1 MGCFFYCKWYN
12 LVKYIL
18 YYIKALGGASVKA
31 IFNTYRLVRKNAGAI
46 YVLIFLES
54 IISALT
60 DPLIIYATKLSV
72 DSIVGFVSGG
82 ADVKPVIF
90 LVLLF
95 AWKELSKFFRNILDI
110 KLEQRLELNLNKSL
124 MNKLSLIAV
133 DEIEKP
139 EFQDKLNQ
147 IKDRPH
153 LALIELFNSSILIL
167 STVIKVVGI
176 AFVFF
181 NISGILGISYLI
193 AAIFDILFTFLAVNK
208 MNKMFENTSRNEREM
223 ENVIDIL
230 KNKDALYEIKVF
242 KMKNLFLNRFEKY
255 SSAVFKERLD
265 TTLKSQNYLLLS
277 SVVNIVWMGLVILFI
292 VSKLLAKVI
301 GAGDLTAIVTSA
313 SSTLDMAEDFVYEAS
328 TVSNNGYIA
337 NTLFYILSSDE
348 RKVEKSSKYG
358 DEIEFSHVSFKYP
371 VTQKTVLHDLSF
383 KINKDKVTAIVGEN
397 GAGKSTIIKLVAGL
411 YEPTE
416 GSVRIS
422 NMNPYSMSNE
432 DISNEL
438 SIVFQDFKNYELSLR
453 DNILFGKVGDISED
467 LGLLELDKYS
477 EDTNIGKLEEDGV
490 YLSGGENQKLALA
503 RAIQKKSDFL
513 IFDEPTA
520 SMDPMVEAK
529 MYDNILKVLKS
540 RGAIIITHRLVLSKL
555 ADDIIVLGDGRIV
568 ERGSHDELMNR
579 GGIYKQMYDEQSGW
593 YKEN

>member
-1 MGCFFYCKWYN
+1 M
-12 LVKYIL
+12 
-18 YYIKALGGASVKA
+18 KA
-31 IFNTYRLVRKNAGAI
+31 IFNTYRLVRRNAGAI
-46 YVLIFLES
+46 YVLIILES

-133 DEIEKP
+133 DEIEKS

-193 AAIFDILFTFLAVNK
+193 AAIFDILFTFMAVNK

-292 VSKLLAKVI
+292 VSKLLAKAI

-337 NTLFYILSSDE
+337 NTLFYILSYDE

-371 VTQKTVLHDLSF
+371 GTQKTVLHDLSF

-438 SIVFQDFKNYELSLR
+438 SIVFQDFKNYEISLR
-453 DNILFGKVGDISED
+453 DNILFGKAGDISED
-467 LGLLELDKYS
+467 LRLLELDKYS

>member
-1 MGCFFYCKWYN
+1 M
-12 LVKYIL
+12 
-18 YYIKALGGASVKA
+18 KA
-31 IFNTYRLVRKNAGAI
+31 IFNTYRLVRRNAGAI
-46 YVLIFLES
+46 YALIILES

-153 LALIELFNSSILIL
+153 FALIELFNSSILIL
-167 STVIKVVGI
+167 STVIKVIGI

>member
-1 MGCFFYCKWYN
+1 M
-12 LVKYIL
+12 
-18 YYIKALGGASVKA
+18 KA
-31 IFNTYRLVRKNAGAI
+31 IFNTYRLVRRNAGAI
-46 YVLIFLES
+46 YVLILLES

-133 DEIEKP
+133 DEIEKS

-193 AAIFDILFTFLAVNK
+193 AAVFDILFTFMAVNK

-223 ENVIDIL
+223 ENLIDIL

-292 VSKLLAKVI
+292 VSKLLAKAI

-371 VTQKTVLHDLSF
+371 GTQKTVLHDLSF

-467 LGLLELDKYS
+467 LKLLELDKYS

>member
-1 MGCFFYCKWYN
+1 M
-12 LVKYIL
+12 
-18 YYIKALGGASVKA
+18 KA
-31 IFNTYRLVRKNAGAI
+31 IFNTYRLVRRNAGAI
-46 YVLIFLES
+46 YALIILES

-133 DEIEKP
+133 DEIEKS

-153 LALIELFNSSILIL
+153 LALIELFDSSILIL

-181 NISGILGISYLI
+181 KISSILGISYLI
-193 AAIFDILFTFLAVNK
+193 AAIFDILFTFMAVNK

-277 SVVNIVWMGLVILFI
+277 SVVNIIWMGLVILFI
-292 VSKLLAKVI
+292 VSKLLAKAI

-337 NTLFYILSSDE
+337 NTLFYILSYDE

-358 DEIEFSHVSFKYP
+358 DDIEFSHVSFKYP
-371 VTQKTVLHDLSF
+371 GTEKMVLHDLSF

-397 GAGKSTIIKLVAGL
+397 GAGKSTIIKLVTGL

-416 GSVRIS
+416 GSVKIS

-438 SIVFQDFKNYELSLR
+438 SIVFQDFKNYEISLR
-453 DNILFGKVGDISED
+453 DNILFGKAGDISED
-467 LGLLELDKYS
+467 LRLLELDKYS

-490 YLSGGENQKLALA
+490 YLSGGESQKLALA

-555 ADDIIVLGDGRIV
+555 ADDIIVLNEGRII

-579 GGIYKQMYDEQSGW
+579 GGIYKQMYDEQSSW

>member
-1 MGCFFYCKWYN
+1 M
-12 LVKYIL
+12 
-18 YYIKALGGASVKA
+18 KA

-46 YVLIFLES
+46 YVLILLES

-133 DEIEKP
+133 DEIEKS

-193 AAIFDILFTFLAVNK
+193 AAVFDILFTFMAVNK

-292 VSKLLAKVI
+292 VSKLLAKAI

-371 VTQKTVLHDLSF
+371 GTQKTVLHDLSF

-453 DNILFGKVGDISED
+453 ENILFGKVGDISED
-467 LGLLELDKYS
+467 LRLLELDKYS

-555 ADDIIVLGDGRIV
+555 ADDIIVLNEGRII
-568 ERGSHDELMNR
+568 ERGSHEELMKK

>member
-1 MGCFFYCKWYN
+1 M
-12 LVKYIL
+12 
-18 YYIKALGGASVKA
+18 KA
-31 IFNTYRLVRKNAGAI
+31 IFNTYRLVRRNAGAI
-46 YVLIFLES
+46 YALIILES

-124 MNKLSLIAV
+124 MNKLSLISV
-133 DEIEKP
+133 DEIEKS

-193 AAIFDILFTFLAVNK
+193 AAIFDILFTFMAVNK

-230 KNKDALYEIKVF
+230 KNKEALYEIKVF

-292 VSKLLAKVI
+292 VSKLLAKAI

-313 SSTLDMAEDFVYEAS
+313 SNTLDMAEDFVYEAS

-348 RKVEKSSKYG
+348 RKVEKVSKYG
-358 DEIEFSHVSFKYP
+358 DEIEFSNVSFKYP
-371 VTQKTVLHDLSF
+371 GTQKTVLHDLSF

-416 GSVRIS
+416 GSVKIS

-438 SIVFQDFKNYELSLR
+438 SIVFQDFKNYEISLR
-453 DNILFGKVGDISED
+453 DNILFGKAGDISED
-467 LGLLELDKYS
+467 LRLLELDKYS

-555 ADDIIVLGDGRIV
+555 ADDIIVLNEGRIV

>member
-1 MGCFFYCKWYN
+1 M
-12 LVKYIL
+12 
-18 YYIKALGGASVKA
+18 KA
-31 IFNTYRLVRKNAGAI
+31 IFNTYRLVRRNAGAI
-46 YVLIFLES
+46 YALIILES

-72 DSIVGFVSGG
+72 DSIVGFVSGD

-133 DEIEKP
+133 DEIEKS

-193 AAIFDILFTFLAVNK
+193 AAIFDILFTFMAVNK

-223 ENVIDIL
+223 ENVIEIL

-277 SVVNIVWMGLVILFI
+277 SVVNIIWMGLVILFI
-292 VSKLLAKVI
+292 VSKLLAKAI

-337 NTLFYILSSDE
+337 NTLFYILSYDE
-348 RKVEKSSKYG
+348 RKIEKVSKYG

-371 VTQKTVLHDLSF
+371 GTQKTVLHDLSF

-416 GSVRIS
+416 GFVKIS

-438 SIVFQDFKNYELSLR
+438 SIVFQDFKNYEISLR
-453 DNILFGKVGDISED
+453 DNIVFGKAGDISED
-467 LGLLELDKYS
+467 LRLLELDKYS

-490 YLSGGENQKLALA
+490 YLSGGESQKLALA

-529 MYDNILKVLKS
+529 MYDNILKVLKN
-540 RGAIIITHRLVLSKL
+540 RGALIITHRLVLSKL
-555 ADDIIVLGDGRIV
+555 ADDIIVLNEGRII

>member
-1 MGCFFYCKWYN
+1 M
-12 LVKYIL
+12 
-18 YYIKALGGASVKA
+18 KA
-31 IFNTYRLVRKNAGAI
+31 IFNTYRLVRKHAGTI
-46 YVLIFLES
+46 YVLILLES

-133 DEIEKP
+133 DEIEKS

-181 NISGILGISYLI
+181 KISSILGISYLV
-193 AAIFDILFTFLAVNK
+193 AAIFDILFTFMAVNK

-230 KNKDALYEIKVF
+230 KNRDALYEIKVF
-242 KMKNLFLNRFEKY
+242 KMKEFFLRRFEKY
-255 SSAVFKERLD
+255 SSAVFEERLG

-277 SVVNIVWMGLVILFI
+277 SVVNIIWMGLVILFI
-292 VSKLLAKVI
+292 VSKLLAKAI

-337 NTLFYILSSDE
+337 NTLFYILSYDE

-371 VTQKTVLHDLSF
+371 GTKKMVLHDLSF
-383 KINKDKVTAIVGEN
+383 RINKDKVTAIVGEN

-438 SIVFQDFKNYELSLR
+438 SIVFQDFKNYEISLR
-453 DNILFGKVGDISED
+453 DNILFGKADDIAED
-467 LGLLELDKYS
+467 LRLLELDKYS

-490 YLSGGENQKLALA
+490 YLSGGESQKLALA

-529 MYDNILKVLKS
+529 MYDNILKVLKN

-555 ADDIIVLGDGRIV
+555 ADDIIVLNEGRII
-568 ERGSHDELMNR
+568 ERGTHEELMKK

>member
-1 MGCFFYCKWYN
+1 M
-12 LVKYIL
+12 
-18 YYIKALGGASVKA
+18 KA
-31 IFNTYRLVRKNAGAI
+31 IFNTYRLVRRNAGAI
-46 YVLIFLES
+46 YALIILES

-133 DEIEKP
+133 DEIEKS

-193 AAIFDILFTFLAVNK
+193 AAIFDILFTFMAVNK

-292 VSKLLAKVI
+292 VSKLLAKAI

-313 SSTLDMAEDFVYEAS
+313 SNTLDMAEDFVYEAS

-337 NTLFYILSSDE
+337 NTLFYILSYDE

-371 VTQKTVLHDLSF
+371 GTQKTVLHDLSF
-383 KINKDKVTAIVGEN
+383 RINKDKVTAIVGEN

-416 GSVRIS
+416 GTVRIS

-438 SIVFQDFKNYELSLR
+438 SIVFQDFKNYEISLR

-467 LGLLELDKYS
+467 LKLLELDKYS

>member
-1 MGCFFYCKWYN
+1 M
-12 LVKYIL
+12 
-18 YYIKALGGASVKA
+18 KA
-31 IFNTYRLVRKNAGAI
+31 IFNTYRLVRRNAGAI
-46 YVLIFLES
+46 YALIILES

-193 AAIFDILFTFLAVNK
+193 AAIFDILFTFMAVNK

-255 SSAVFKERLD
+255 SSEVFEERLG

-292 VSKLLAKVI
+292 VSKLIAKAI

-337 NTLFYILSSDE
+337 NTLFYILSYDE

-371 VTQKTVLHDLSF
+371 GTEKMVLNDLSF
-383 KINKDKVTAIVGEN
+383 RINKDKVTAIVGEN

-416 GSVRIS
+416 GSVKIS

-438 SIVFQDFKNYELSLR
+438 SIVFQDFKNYEISLR
-453 DNILFGKVGDISED
+453 DNILFGKAGDISED
-467 LGLLELDKYS
+467 LRLLELDKYS

-490 YLSGGENQKLALA
+490 YLSGGERQKLALA

-529 MYDNILKVLKS
+529 MYDNILKVLKN

-555 ADDIIVLGDGRIV
+555 ADDIIVLNEGRII
-568 ERGSHDELMNR
+568 ERGTHDELMKK
-579 GGIYKQMYDEQSGW
+579 GGIYKQMYEEQSGW

>member
-1 MGCFFYCKWYN
+1 M
-12 LVKYIL
+12 
-18 YYIKALGGASVKA
+18 KA
-31 IFNTYRLVRKNAGAI
+31 IFNTYRLVRKHAGTI
-46 YVLIFLES
+46 YVLILLES

-133 DEIEKP
+133 DEIEKS
-139 EFQDKLNQ
+139 ELQDKLNQ
-147 IKDRPH
+147 IKGRPH

-181 NISGILGISYLI
+181 KISSILGISYLV
-193 AAIFDILFTFLAVNK
+193 AAILDILFTFMAVNK

-242 KMKNLFLNRFEKY
+242 KMKEFFLKRFEKY
-255 SSAVFKERLD
+255 SSAVFEERLG

-277 SVVNIVWMGLVILFI
+277 SVVNIIWMGLVILFI
-292 VSKLLAKVI
+292 VSKLLAKAI

-337 NTLFYILSSDE
+337 NTLFYILSYDE
-348 RKVEKSSKYG
+348 RKVEKFSKFG
-358 DEIEFSHVSFKYP
+358 DDIEFSNVSFKYP
-371 VTQKTVLHDLSF
+371 GTEKTVLHDLSF

-438 SIVFQDFKNYELSLR
+438 SIVFQDFKNYEISLR
-453 DNILFGKVGDISED
+453 DNILFGKAGDISED
-467 LGLLELDKYS
+467 LRLLELDKYS

-555 ADDIIVLGDGRIV
+555 ADDIIVLNEGRIV

>member
-1 MGCFFYCKWYN
+1 M
-12 LVKYIL
+12 
-18 YYIKALGGASVKA
+18 KA
-31 IFNTYRLVRKNAGAI
+31 IFNTYRLVRKHAGTI
-46 YVLIFLES
+46 YVLILLES

-133 DEIEKP
+133 DEIEKS

-181 NISGILGISYLI
+181 KISSILGISYLI
-193 AAIFDILFTFLAVNK
+193 AAIFDILFTFMAVNK

-242 KMKNLFLNRFEKY
+242 KMKEFFLKRFEKY
-255 SSAVFKERLD
+255 STAVFEERLD

-277 SVVNIVWMGLVILFI
+277 SVVNIVWIGLVILFI
-292 VSKLLAKVI
+292 VSKLLAKAI

-337 NTLFYILSSDE
+337 NTLFFILSYDE
-348 RKVEKSSKYG
+348 RKVEKVSKYG

-371 VTQKTVLHDLSF
+371 GTEKMVLHDLSF
-383 KINKDKVTAIVGEN
+383 RINKDKVTAIVGEN
-397 GAGKSTIIKLVAGL
+397 GAGKSTIIKLVAGI

-416 GSVRIS
+416 GFVKIS

-438 SIVFQDFKNYELSLR
+438 SIVFQDFKNYEISLR
-453 DNILFGKVGDISED
+453 DNILFGKVGDIAED
-467 LGLLELDKYS
+467 LRLLELDKYS

-490 YLSGGENQKLALA
+490 YLSGGESQKLALA

-529 MYDNILKVLKS
+529 MYDNILKVLKN

-555 ADDIIVLGDGRIV
+555 ANDIIVLNEGRII

>member
-1 MGCFFYCKWYN
+1 M
-12 LVKYIL
+12 
-18 YYIKALGGASVKA
+18 KA
-31 IFNTYRLVRKNAGAI
+31 IFNTYRLVRKHAGTI
-46 YVLIFLES
+46 YVLILLES

-133 DEIEKP
+133 DEIEKS

-193 AAIFDILFTFLAVNK
+193 AAIFDILFTFMAVNK

-255 SSAVFKERLD
+255 SSAVFKERLE

-292 VSKLLAKVI
+292 VSKLLAKAI

-337 NTLFYILSSDE
+337 NTLFYILSYDE

-371 VTQKTVLHDLSF
+371 GTEKTVLHDLSF

-438 SIVFQDFKNYELSLR
+438 SIVFQDFKNYEISLR
-453 DNILFGKVGDISED
+453 DNILFGKAGDIAED
-467 LGLLELDKYS
+467 LRLLELDKYS

-490 YLSGGENQKLALA
+490 YLSGGESQKLALA

-540 RGAIIITHRLVLSKL
+540 RGAIIITHILVLSKL
-555 ADDIIVLGDGRIV
+555 ADDIIVLNEGRII
-568 ERGSHDELMNR
+568 ERGTHDELMKK
-579 GGIYKQMYDEQSGW
+579 GGIYKQMYEEQSGW

>member
-1 MGCFFYCKWYN
+1 M
-12 LVKYIL
+12 
-18 YYIKALGGASVKA
+18 KA
-31 IFNTYRLVRKNAGAI
+31 IFNTYRLVRRNAGAI
-46 YVLIFLES
+46 YVLILLES

-110 KLEQRLELNLNKSL
+110 KLEQSLELNLNKSL

-133 DEIEKP
+133 DEIEKS

-153 LALIELFNSSILIL
+153 FALIELFNSSILIL

-181 NISGILGISYLI
+181 NISGILGISYLV
-193 AAIFDILFTFLAVNK
+193 AAIFDILFTFMAVNK

-292 VSKLLAKVI
+292 VSKLLAKAI

-371 VTQKTVLHDLSF
+371 GTQKTVLHDLSF

-467 LGLLELDKYS
+467 LKLLELDKYS

-568 ERGSHDELMNR
+568 ERGSHNELMNR

>member
-1 MGCFFYCKWYN
+1 M
-12 LVKYIL
+12 
-18 YYIKALGGASVKA
+18 KA
-31 IFNTYRLVRKNAGAI
+31 IFNTYRLVRKHAGTI
-46 YVLIFLES
+46 YVLILLES

-95 AWKELSKFFRNILDI
+95 AWKELPKFFRNILDI

-133 DEIEKP
+133 DEIEKS

-181 NISGILGISYLI
+181 KISSILGISYLV
-193 AAIFDILFTFLAVNK
+193 AAIFDILFTFMAVNK

-242 KMKNLFLNRFEKY
+242 KMKEFFLNRFEKY
-255 SSAVFKERLD
+255 SSAVFEERLG

-292 VSKLLAKVI
+292 VSKLLAKAI

-337 NTLFYILSSDE
+337 NTLFYILSYNE

-371 VTQKTVLHDLSF
+371 GTEKMVLHDLSF

-416 GSVRIS
+416 GFVRIS

-438 SIVFQDFKNYELSLR
+438 SIVFQDFKNYEISLR
-453 DNILFGKVGDISED
+453 DNILFGKADDIAED
-467 LGLLELDKYS
+467 LRLLELDKYS

-490 YLSGGENQKLALA
+490 YLSGGESQKLALA

-555 ADDIIVLGDGRIV
+555 ADDIIVLNEGRII
-568 ERGSHDELMNR
+568 ERGSHDELMNKC
-579 GGIYKQMYDEQSGW
+579 GIYKQMYDEQSGW

>member
-1 MGCFFYCKWYN
+1 M
-12 LVKYIL
+12 
-18 YYIKALGGASVKA
+18 KA
-31 IFNTYRLVRKNAGAI
+31 IFNTYRLVRRNAGAI
-46 YVLIFLES
+46 YALIILES

-193 AAIFDILFTFLAVNK
+193 AAIFDILFTFMAVNK

-292 VSKLLAKVI
+292 VSKLLAKAI

-313 SSTLDMAEDFVYEAS
+313 SNTLDMAEDFVYEAS

-337 NTLFYILSSDE
+337 NTLFYILSYDE

-371 VTQKTVLHDLSF
+371 GTQKTVLHDLSF
-383 KINKDKVTAIVGEN
+383 RINKDKVTAIVGEN

-416 GSVRIS
+416 GTVRIS

-438 SIVFQDFKNYELSLR
+438 SIVFQDFKNYEISLR

-467 LGLLELDKYS
+467 LKLLELDKYS

-555 ADDIIVLGDGRIV
+555 ADDIIVLNEGRII
-568 ERGSHDELMNR
+568 ERGSHEELMKK

>member
-1 MGCFFYCKWYN
+1 M
-12 LVKYIL
+12 
-18 YYIKALGGASVKA
+18 KA

-46 YVLIFLES
+46 YVLIILES

-153 LALIELFNSSILIL
+153 LAVIELFNSSILIL

-193 AAIFDILFTFLAVNK
+193 AAVFDILFTFMAVNK

-292 VSKLLAKVI
+292 VSKLLAKAI

-313 SSTLDMAEDFVYEAS
+313 SNTLDMAEDFVYEAS

-337 NTLFYILSSDE
+337 NTLFYILSYDE

-371 VTQKTVLHDLSF
+371 GTQKTVLHDLSF
-383 KINKDKVTAIVGEN
+383 RINKDKVTAIVGEN

-416 GSVRIS
+416 GTVRIS

-438 SIVFQDFKNYELSLR
+438 SIVFQDFKNYEISLR

-467 LGLLELDKYS
+467 LKLLELDKYS

>member
-1 MGCFFYCKWYN
+1 M
-12 LVKYIL
+12 
-18 YYIKALGGASVKA
+18 KAV
-31 IFNTYRLVRKNAGAI
+31 FNTYRLVRKHAGTI
-46 YVLIFLES
+46 YVLILLES

-124 MNKLSLIAV
+124 MNKLSLISV
-133 DEIEKP
+133 DEIEKS

-193 AAIFDILFTFLAVNK
+193 AAIFDILFTFMAVNK

-277 SVVNIVWMGLVILFI
+277 SVVNIIWMGLVILFI
-292 VSKLLAKVI
+292 VSKLLAKAI

-337 NTLFYILSSDE
+337 NTLFYILSYDE
-348 RKVEKSSKYG
+348 RKVEKFSKFG
-358 DEIEFSHVSFKYP
+358 DDIEFSNVSFKYP
-371 VTQKTVLHDLSF
+371 GTEKTVLHDLSF

-438 SIVFQDFKNYELSLR
+438 SIVFQDFKNYEISLR
-453 DNILFGKVGDISED
+453 DNILFGKAGDISED
-467 LGLLELDKYS
+467 LRLLELDKYS

-555 ADDIIVLGDGRIV
+555 ADDIIVLNEGRII

>member
-1 MGCFFYCKWYN
+1 M
-12 LVKYIL
+12 
-18 YYIKALGGASVKA
+18 KA

-46 YVLIFLES
+46 YVLILLES

-193 AAIFDILFTFLAVNK
+193 AAVFDVLFTFLAVNK

-242 KMKNLFLNRFEKY
+242 KMKQLFLNRFEKY

-292 VSKLLAKVI
+292 VSKLLAKAI

-313 SSTLDMAEDFVYEAS
+313 SNTLDMAEDFVYEAS

-337 NTLFYILSSDE
+337 NTLFYILSYDE

-371 VTQKTVLHDLSF
+371 GTQNTVLHDLSF

-397 GAGKSTIIKLVAGL
+397 GAGKSTIIKLAAGL

-438 SIVFQDFKNYELSLR
+438 SIVFQDFKNYEISLR
-453 DNILFGKVGDISED
+453 DNILFGKAGDIAED
-467 LGLLELDKYS
+467 LRLLELDKYS

-568 ERGSHDELMNR
+568 ERGSHDELMNK

>member
-1 MGCFFYCKWYN
+1 M
-12 LVKYIL
+12 
-18 YYIKALGGASVKA
+18 KA
-31 IFNTYRLVRKNAGAI
+31 IFNTYRLVRRNAGAI
-46 YVLIFLES
+46 YVLILLES

-193 AAIFDILFTFLAVNK
+193 AAIFDILFTFMAVNK

-371 VTQKTVLHDLSF
+371 GTQKTVLHDLSF

-467 LGLLELDKYS
+467 LELLELDKYS

>member
-1 MGCFFYCKWYN
+1 M
-12 LVKYIL
+12 
-18 YYIKALGGASVKA
+18 KA
-31 IFNTYRLVRKNAGAI
+31 IFNTYRLVRRNAGAI
-46 YVLIFLES
+46 YALIILES

-153 LALIELFNSSILIL
+153 LAVIELFNSSILIL

-193 AAIFDILFTFLAVNK
+193 AAVFDILFTFMAVNK

-292 VSKLLAKVI
+292 VSKLLAKAI

-337 NTLFYILSSDE
+337 NTLFYILSYDE

-358 DEIEFSHVSFKYP
+358 DDIEFSHVSFKYP
-371 VTQKTVLHDLSF
+371 GTQKTVLHDLSF

-438 SIVFQDFKNYELSLR
+438 SIVFQDFKNYEISLR

-467 LGLLELDKYS
+467 LRLLELDKYS

-568 ERGSHDELMNR
+568 ERGSHNELMNS

>member
-1 MGCFFYCKWYN
+1 M
-12 LVKYIL
+12 
-18 YYIKALGGASVKA
+18 KA
-31 IFNTYRLVRKNAGAI
+31 IFNTYRLVRRNAGAI
-46 YVLIFLES
+46 YALILLES

-133 DEIEKP
+133 DEIEKS

-193 AAIFDILFTFLAVNK
+193 AAIFDILFTFMAVNK

-230 KNKDALYEIKVF
+230 KNKEALYEIKVF

-292 VSKLLAKVI
+292 VSKLLAKAI

-337 NTLFYILSSDE
+337 NTLFYILSYDE

-358 DEIEFSHVSFKYP
+358 DDIEFSNVSFKYP
-371 VTQKTVLHDLSF
+371 GTEKTVLHDLSF
-383 KINKDKVTAIVGEN
+383 RINKDKVTAIVGEN

-453 DNILFGKVGDISED
+453 DNILFGKAGDISED
-467 LGLLELDKYS
+467 LRLLELDKYS

>member
-1 MGCFFYCKWYN
+1 M
-12 LVKYIL
+12 
-18 YYIKALGGASVKA
+18 KA
-31 IFNTYRLVRKNAGAI
+31 IFNTYRLVRKHAGTI
-46 YVLIFLES
+46 YVLILLES

-193 AAIFDILFTFLAVNK
+193 AAIFDILFTFMAVNK

-277 SVVNIVWMGLVILFI
+277 SLVNIVWMGLVILFI
-292 VSKLLAKVI
+292 VSKLLAKAI

-337 NTLFYILSSDE
+337 NTLFFILRYDE
-348 RKVEKSSKYG
+348 RKIEKSSKYG

-371 VTQKTVLHDLSF
+371 GTQKTVLHDLSF

-397 GAGKSTIIKLVAGL
+397 GAGKSTIIKLVTGL

-416 GSVRIS
+416 GFVKIS

-438 SIVFQDFKNYELSLR
+438 SIVFQDFKNYEISLR
-453 DNILFGKVGDISED
+453 DNILFGKARDIAED
-467 LGLLELDKYS
+467 LRLLELDKYS
-477 EDTNIGKLEEDGV
+477 ENTNIGKLEEDGV
-490 YLSGGENQKLALA
+490 YLSGGESQKLALA

-529 MYDNILKVLKS
+529 MYDNILKVLKN

-555 ADDIIVLGDGRIV
+555 ADDIIVLNEGRII

>member
-1 MGCFFYCKWYN
+1 M
-12 LVKYIL
+12 
-18 YYIKALGGASVKA
+18 KA
-31 IFNTYRLVRKNAGAI
+31 IFNTYRLVRRNAGAI
-46 YVLIFLES
+46 YALIILES

-139 EFQDKLNQ
+139 GFQDKLNQ

-153 LALIELFNSSILIL
+153 FALIELFNSSILIL

-242 KMKNLFLNRFEKY
+242 KMKQFFLRRFEKY
-255 SSAVFKERLD
+255 SSAVFEERLS

-277 SVVNIVWMGLVILFI
+277 SVVNIVWMGIVILFI
-292 VSKLLAKVI
+292 VSKLLAKAI

-337 NTLFYILSSDE
+337 NTLFYILSYDE

-371 VTQKTVLHDLSF
+371 GTQKTVLHDLSF

-453 DNILFGKVGDISED
+453 DNILFGKVGDIAED
-467 LGLLELDKYS
+467 LKLLELDKYS
-477 EDTNIGKLEEDGV
+477 ENINIGKLEEDGV

>member
-1 MGCFFYCKWYN
+1 M
-12 LVKYIL
+12 
-18 YYIKALGGASVKA
+18 KA
-31 IFNTYRLVRKNAGAI
+31 IFNTYRLVRRNAGAI
-46 YVLIFLES
+46 YALIILES

-124 MNKLSLIAV
+124 MNKLSLIEV
-133 DEIEKP
+133 DEIEKS

-147 IKDRPH
+147 FKDRPH

-193 AAIFDILFTFLAVNK
+193 AAIFDILFTFMAVNK

-292 VSKLLAKVI
+292 VSKLLAKAI

-337 NTLFYILSSDE
+337 NTLFFILSYDE

-371 VTQKTVLHDLSF
+371 GTEKMVLHDLSF

-438 SIVFQDFKNYELSLR
+438 SIVFQDFKNYEISLR
-453 DNILFGKVGDISED
+453 DNILFGKAGDISED
-467 LGLLELDKYS
+467 LRFLELDKYS

-555 ADDIIVLGDGRIV
+555 ADDIIVLNEGRII

>member
-1 MGCFFYCKWYN
+1 M
-12 LVKYIL
+12 
-18 YYIKALGGASVKA
+18 KA
-31 IFNTYRLVRKNAGAI
+31 IFNTYRLVRKHAGTI
-46 YVLIFLES
+46 YVLILLES

-133 DEIEKP
+133 DEIEKS

-193 AAIFDILFTFLAVNK
+193 AAIFDILFTFMAVNK

-255 SSAVFKERLD
+255 SSAVFKERLG
-265 TTLKSQNYLLLS
+265 TTLKSQNYLILS

-292 VSKLLAKVI
+292 VSKLLAKAI

-337 NTLFYILSSDE
+337 NTLFFILSYDE

-371 VTQKTVLHDLSF
+371 GTEKTVLHDLSF

-438 SIVFQDFKNYELSLR
+438 SIVFQDFKNYEISLR
-453 DNILFGKVGDISED
+453 DNILFGKAGDISED
-467 LGLLELDKYS
+467 LRLLELDKYS

-555 ADDIIVLGDGRIV
+555 ADDIIVLNEGRIV

>member
-1 MGCFFYCKWYN
+1 M
-12 LVKYIL
+12 
-18 YYIKALGGASVKA
+18 KA
-31 IFNTYRLVRKNAGAI
+31 IFNTYRLVRRNAGAI
-46 YVLIFLES
+46 YALIILES

-72 DSIVGFVSGG
+72 NSIVGFVSGG

-124 MNKLSLIAV
+124 MNKLSLISV

-193 AAIFDILFTFLAVNK
+193 AAIFDILFTFMAVNK

-255 SSAVFKERLD
+255 STAVFKERLD

-292 VSKLLAKVI
+292 VSKLLVKAI

-337 NTLFYILSSDE
+337 NTLFYILSYDE

-371 VTQKTVLHDLSF
+371 GTQKTVLHDLSF

-453 DNILFGKVGDISED
+453 ENILFGKVGDISED
-467 LGLLELDKYS
+467 LRLLELDKYS

-520 SMDPMVEAK
+520 SMDPMVESK

>member
-1 MGCFFYCKWYN
+1 M
-12 LVKYIL
+12 
-18 YYIKALGGASVKA
+18 KA

-46 YVLIFLES
+46 YVLILLES

-193 AAIFDILFTFLAVNK
+193 AAVFDILFTFMAVNK

-292 VSKLLAKVI
+292 VSKLLAKAI

-337 NTLFYILSSDE
+337 NTLFYILSYDE

-358 DEIEFSHVSFKYP
+358 DDIEFSHVSFKYP
-371 VTQKTVLHDLSF
+371 GTQKTVLHDLSF

-397 GAGKSTIIKLVAGL
+397 GAGKSTIIKLLAGL

-438 SIVFQDFKNYELSLR
+438 SIVFQDFKNYEISLR

-467 LGLLELDKYS
+467 LKLLELDKYS

>member
-1 MGCFFYCKWYN
+1 M
-12 LVKYIL
+12 
-18 YYIKALGGASVKA
+18 KAV
-31 IFNTYRLVRKNAGAI
+31 FNTYRLVRRNAGAI
-46 YVLIFLES
+46 YALIILES
-54 IISALT
+54 IVSALT

-139 EFQDKLNQ
+139 GFQDKLNQ

-153 LALIELFNSSILIL
+153 FALIELFNSSILIL

-181 NISGILGISYLI
+181 NISGILGISYLV
-193 AAIFDILFTFLAVNK
+193 AAIFDILFTFMAVNK

-292 VSKLLAKVI
+292 VSKLIAKAI

-337 NTLFYILSSDE
+337 NTLFYILSYDE
-348 RKVEKSSKYG
+348 RKVEKVSKYG
-358 DEIEFSHVSFKYP
+358 DDIEFSNVSFKYP
-371 VTQKTVLHDLSF
+371 GTQKTVLHDLSF

-422 NMNPYSMSNE
+422 NMNPYLMSNE

-467 LGLLELDKYS
+467 LKLLELDKYS

>member
-1 MGCFFYCKWYN
+1 M
-12 LVKYIL
+12 
-18 YYIKALGGASVKA
+18 KA
-31 IFNTYRLVRKNAGAI
+31 IFNTYRLVRRNAGAI
-46 YVLIFLES
+46 YALIILES

-193 AAIFDILFTFLAVNK
+193 AAIFDILFTFMAVNK

-277 SVVNIVWMGLVILFI
+277 SLVNIVWMGLVILFI
-292 VSKLLAKVI
+292 VSKLLAKAI

-337 NTLFYILSSDE
+337 NTLFYILSYDE
-348 RKVEKSSKYG
+348 RKVEKFSKFG
-358 DEIEFSHVSFKYP
+358 DDIEFSNVSFKYP
-371 VTQKTVLHDLSF
+371 GTEKTVLHDLSF

-397 GAGKSTIIKLVAGL
+397 GAGKSTIIKLVVGL

-416 GSVRIS
+416 GFVKIS
-422 NMNPYSMSNE
+422 NMNPYSMPNE

-438 SIVFQDFKNYELSLR
+438 SIVFQDFKNYEISLR
-453 DNILFGKVGDISED
+453 DNILFGKAGDISED
-467 LGLLELDKYS
+467 LRLLELDKYS

-555 ADDIIVLGDGRIV
+555 ADDIIVLNEGRIV

>member
-1 MGCFFYCKWYN
+1 M
-12 LVKYIL
+12 
-18 YYIKALGGASVKA
+18 KA
-31 IFNTYRLVRKNAGAI
+31 IFNTYRLVRRNAGAI
-46 YVLIFLES
+46 YALIILES

-124 MNKLSLIAV
+124 MNKLSLISV

-193 AAIFDILFTFLAVNK
+193 AAIFDILFTFMAVNK

-292 VSKLLAKVI
+292 VSKLLAKAI

-337 NTLFYILSSDE
+337 NTLFYILSYDE
-348 RKVEKSSKYG
+348 RKVEKVSKYG

-371 VTQKTVLHDLSF
+371 GTQKTVLHDLSF

-467 LGLLELDKYS
+467 LRLLELDKYS

>member
-1 MGCFFYCKWYN
+1 M
-12 LVKYIL
+12 
-18 YYIKALGGASVKA
+18 KA
-31 IFNTYRLVRKNAGAI
+31 IFNTYRLVRRNAGAI
-46 YVLIFLES
+46 YVLILLES

-124 MNKLSLIAV
+124 MNKLSLISV

-181 NISGILGISYLI
+181 NISGILGISYLV
-193 AAIFDILFTFLAVNK
+193 AAIFDILFTFMAVNK

-292 VSKLLAKVI
+292 VSKLLAKAI

-337 NTLFYILSSDE
+337 NTLFYILSYDE

-358 DEIEFSHVSFKYP
+358 DDIEFSHVSFKYP
-371 VTQKTVLHDLSF
+371 GTQKTVLHDLSF

-467 LGLLELDKYS
+467 LKLLELDKYS

>member
-1 MGCFFYCKWYN
+1 M
-12 LVKYIL
+12 
-18 YYIKALGGASVKA
+18 KA
-31 IFNTYRLVRKNAGAI
+31 IFNTYRLVRRNAGAI
-46 YVLIFLES
+46 YVLILLES

-153 LALIELFNSSILIL
+153 LALIELFNSSIFIL

-255 SSAVFKERLD
+255 SSAVFEERLS

-277 SVVNIVWMGLVILFI
+277 SVVNIVWMGIVILFI
-292 VSKLLAKVI
+292 VSKLIAKAI

-337 NTLFYILSSDE
+337 NTLFFILSYDE

-358 DEIEFSHVSFKYP
+358 DEIEFSNVSFKYP
-371 VTQKTVLHDLSF
+371 GTEKTVLHDLSF

-438 SIVFQDFKNYELSLR
+438 SIVFQDFKNYELSLC

-467 LGLLELDKYS
+467 LKLLELDKYS

>member
-1 MGCFFYCKWYN
+1 M
-12 LVKYIL
+12 
-18 YYIKALGGASVKA
+18 KA

-46 YVLIFLES
+46 YVLILLES

-72 DSIVGFVSGG
+72 DSIVRFVSGG

-181 NISGILGISYLI
+181 NISGILGISYLV
-193 AAIFDILFTFLAVNK
+193 AAVFDILFTFMAVNK

-292 VSKLLAKVI
+292 VSKLLAKAI

-371 VTQKTVLHDLSF
+371 GTQKTVLHDLSF

-467 LGLLELDKYS
+467 LRLLELDKYS

-568 ERGSHDELMNR
+568 ERGSHNELMNR

>member
-1 MGCFFYCKWYN
+1 M
-12 LVKYIL
+12 
-18 YYIKALGGASVKA
+18 KA

-46 YVLIFLES
+46 YVLILLES

-133 DEIEKP
+133 DEIEKS

-153 LALIELFNSSILIL
+153 FALIELFNSSILIL

-193 AAIFDILFTFLAVNK
+193 AAVFDILFTFMAVNK

-292 VSKLLAKVI
+292 VSKLIAKAI

-313 SSTLDMAEDFVYEAS
+313 SNTLDMAEDFVYEAS

-337 NTLFYILSSDE
+337 NTLFYILSYDE

-358 DEIEFSHVSFKYP
+358 EEIEFSHVSFKYP
-371 VTQKTVLHDLSF
+371 GTQKTVLHDLSF

-438 SIVFQDFKNYELSLR
+438 SIVFQDFKNYEISLR

-467 LGLLELDKYS
+467 LRLLELDKYS

>member
-1 MGCFFYCKWYN
+1 M
-12 LVKYIL
+12 
-18 YYIKALGGASVKA
+18 KA
-31 IFNTYRLVRKNAGAI
+31 IFNTYRLVRRNAGAI
-46 YVLIFLES
+46 YALILLES

-133 DEIEKP
+133 DEIEKS

-193 AAIFDILFTFLAVNK
+193 AAIFDILFTFMAVNK

-230 KNKDALYEIKVF
+230 KNKEALYEIKVF

-292 VSKLLAKVI
+292 VSKLLAKAI

-337 NTLFYILSSDE
+337 NTLFYILSYDE

-371 VTQKTVLHDLSF
+371 GTEKMVLHDLSF

-438 SIVFQDFKNYELSLR
+438 SIVFQDFKNYEISLR
-453 DNILFGKVGDISED
+453 DNILFGKAGDISED
-467 LGLLELDKYS
+467 LRLLELDKYS

-555 ADDIIVLGDGRIV
+555 ADDIIVLNEGRIV

>member
-1 MGCFFYCKWYN
+1 M
-12 LVKYIL
+12 
-18 YYIKALGGASVKA
+18 KA
-31 IFNTYRLVRKNAGAI
+31 IFNTYRLVRRNAGAI
-46 YVLIFLES
+46 YVLILLES

-193 AAIFDILFTFLAVNK
+193 AAIFDILFTFSAVNK

-292 VSKLLAKVI
+292 VSKLLAKAI

-337 NTLFYILSSDE
+337 NTLFYILSYDE
-348 RKVEKSSKYG
+348 RKVEKSSKNG
-358 DEIEFSHVSFKYP
+358 DEIEFSHVIFKYTG
-371 VTQKTVLHDLSF
+371 TQKTVLHDLSF

-453 DNILFGKVGDISED
+453 DNILFGKDGDISED
-467 LGLLELDKYS
+467 LKLLELDKYS
-477 EDTNIGKLEEDGV
+477 ENINIGKLEEDGV

>member
-1 MGCFFYCKWYN
+1 M
-12 LVKYIL
+12 
-18 YYIKALGGASVKA
+18 KA
-31 IFNTYRLVRKNAGAI
+31 IFNTYRLVRKHAGTI
-46 YVLIFLES
+46 YVLILLES

-133 DEIEKP
+133 DEIEKS

-193 AAIFDILFTFLAVNK
+193 AAIFDILFTFMAVNK

-255 SSAVFKERLD
+255 SSAVFKERLG
-265 TTLKSQNYLLLS
+265 TTLKSQNYLILS

-292 VSKLLAKVI
+292 VSKLLAKAI

-337 NTLFYILSSDE
+337 NTLFYILSYDE

-371 VTQKTVLHDLSF
+371 GTEKMVLHDLSF

-416 GSVRIS
+416 GSVKIS
-422 NMNPYSMSNE
+422 NMNPYSMPNE

-438 SIVFQDFKNYELSLR
+438 SIVFQDFKNYEISLR
-453 DNILFGKVGDISED
+453 DNILFGKDADIAED
-467 LGLLELDKYS
+467 LRLLELDKYS

-555 ADDIIVLGDGRIV
+555 ADDIIVLNEGRII
-568 ERGSHDELMNR
+568 ERGSHDELMNK

>member
-1 MGCFFYCKWYN
+1 M
-12 LVKYIL
+12 
-18 YYIKALGGASVKA
+18 KA
-31 IFNTYRLVRKNAGAI
+31 IFNTYRLVRKHAGTI
-46 YVLIFLES
+46 YVLILLES

-95 AWKELSKFFRNILDI
+95 AWKELSKFFRNILEI

-133 DEIEKP
+133 DEIEKS

-181 NISGILGISYLI
+181 KISSILGISYLI
-193 AAIFDILFTFLAVNK
+193 AAIFDILFTFMAVNK

-242 KMKNLFLNRFEKY
+242 KMKEFFLRRFEKY

-292 VSKLLAKVI
+292 VSKLLAKAI

-337 NTLFYILSSDE
+337 NTLFYILSYDE

-371 VTQKTVLHDLSF
+371 GTEKMVLHDLSF

-416 GSVRIS
+416 GSVKIS
-422 NMNPYSMSNE
+422 NMNPYSMPNE

-438 SIVFQDFKNYELSLR
+438 SIVFQDFKNYEISLR
-453 DNILFGKVGDISED
+453 DNILFGKDADIAED
-467 LGLLELDKYS
+467 LRLLELDKYS

-555 ADDIIVLGDGRIV
+555 ADDIIVLNEGRII
-568 ERGSHDELMNR
+568 ERGSHDELMNK

>member
-1 MGCFFYCKWYN
+1 M
-12 LVKYIL
+12 
-18 YYIKALGGASVKA
+18 KA
-31 IFNTYRLVRKNAGAI
+31 IFNTYRLVRKHAGTI
-46 YVLIFLES
+46 YVLILLES

-124 MNKLSLIAV
+124 INKLSLIAV

-153 LALIELFNSSILIL
+153 FALIELFNSSILIL

-193 AAIFDILFTFLAVNK
+193 AAIFDILFTFMAVNK

-242 KMKNLFLNRFEKY
+242 KMKEFFLRRFEKY
-255 SSAVFKERLD
+255 SSAVFEERLG

-292 VSKLLAKVI
+292 VSKLLAKAI

-337 NTLFYILSSDE
+337 NTLFFILSYDE

-371 VTQKTVLHDLSF
+371 GTEKMVLHDLSF

-438 SIVFQDFKNYELSLR
+438 SIVFQDFKNYEISLR
-453 DNILFGKVGDISED
+453 DNILFGKAGDISED
-467 LGLLELDKYS
+467 LRFLELDKYS

-555 ADDIIVLGDGRIV
+555 ADDIIVLNEGRII